1 MPSIRGFSKRSD
13 AIILYVQRGSRHFP
27 YPPQCAL
34 LAEDKV
40 CVKKNICDIYIY
52 VYMLYIC
59 IYSVIKYFLN
69 ILENRRRNYIYI

>member
-40 CVKKNICDIYIY
+40 YVKIICDIIYIY
-52 VYMLYIC
+52 MYIILC
-59 IYSVIKYFLN
+59 SLIKYFLN